1 MAAYMSNL
9 RRISK
14 WLERKKGWT
23 PKQGKWSKEGLKE
36 AVRHVKSGG
45 MSKLKKASNSKLYN
59 IPRTT
64 LLRTLKT
71 MDLDSP
77 ATKPTVLA
85 IKDEEALVG
94 HILRMEERGFGLTI
108 TDVRK
113 LAYEIAVRSG
123 RKHCFN
129 NDKKSAGYDWWQG
142 FRDRHPCLSV
152 RIPEGLSAA
161 RKFNAESKCHFSLLS
176 KAWKFSWIN

>member
-1 MAAYMSNL
+1 MD
-9 RRISK
+9 SK
-14 WLERKKGWT
+14 PRKVVKRG
-23 PKQGKWSKEGLKE
+23 SE
-36 AVRHVKSGG
+36 KSGSPCKEWG
-45 MSKLKKASNSKLYN
+45 MSKLNASKIYN
-59 IPRTT
+59 IPKTT
-64 LLRTLKT
+64 RLRRLKT

-77 ATKPTVLA
+77 ATKPTVLT

-113 LAYEIAVRSG
+113 LAYEKTSRLG
-123 RKHCFN
+123 EKHRFN
-129 NDKKSAGYDWWQG
+129 NDKKSAGYDWWKG

-161 RKFNAESKCHFSLLS
+161 RSSMLNRNVISAYFKKLGSFMDKLNITDKPSKFLMRMRSRLA
-176 KAWKFSWIN
+176 